1 MDFNEIST
9 RRSIEKIVTRYHG
22 NDWQIRDV
30 NNLSDLAWHPCAILS
45 GNSISVFVK
54 FSDAQDAM
62 SQFTVE
68 NESLMFLKR
77 AAGVRVPNMIG
88 IEPIEEG
95 VLFITQAVN
104 EVPRYAQQWREIG
117 RTLARIHK
125 LKSDSFGFHFN
136 NYFGPLA
143 QDNRH
148 MNNWAEFYGERRLL
162 PRLKTTVD
170 AGYLPYSLSQHVENI
185 IKRLPELGGPTIAP
199 TLLHGDAQKNN
210 FISTAHGVYVI
221 DPAIYYGNPEMDLA
235 YIDYF
240 EPVPDDVFDGYREE
254 GTISPGFH
262 QRRSLWRLYGYL
274 AAVEVEGQKHI
285 PKLENA
291 IKEYQ

>member
-1 MDFNEIST
+1 MDFVEIT
-9 RRSIEKIVTRYHG
+9 TQKSIEKMVKRYHG
-22 NDWQIRDV
+22 KDWRIREV
-30 NNLSDLAWHPCAILS
+30 KNLSDSACHPCAILYGDS
-45 GNSISVFVK
+45 FSIFVK
-54 FSDAQDAM
+54 FSDAHDAM
-62 SQFTVE
+62 SQFSVE
-68 NESLMFLKR
+68 KDSLQFLKR
-77 AAGVRVPNMIG
+77 TAGVMVPNMIG

-95 VLFITQAVN
+95 VLFISQAVI

-125 LKSDSFGFHFN
+125 LKSDSFGFHHD
-136 NYFGPLA
+136 NYFGPLP
-143 QDNRH
+143 QDNRQ

-162 PRLKTTVD
+162 PRLKTSVD
-170 AGYLPYSLSQHVENI
+170 AGYLPYSLSQDVENI
-185 IKRLPELGGPTIAP
+185 IKRLPELGGPTTVP

-254 GTISPGFH
+254 GIIAPGFY